1 MYIFFICSDVVCF
14 ISGRHNIHFY
24 VAEIVLK
31 VALKHKKSKLNE
43 TLDLPAQRKKKDGEI
58 IC

>member
-1 MYIFFICSDVVCF
+1 
-14 ISGRHNIHFY
+14 
-24 VAEIVLK
+24 VLK

>member
-1 MYIFFICSDVVCF
+1 
-14 ISGRHNIHFY
+14 
-24 VAEIVLK
+24 VLK

-43 TLDLPAQRKKKDGEI
+43 TLDLPAQMKKKDGEI